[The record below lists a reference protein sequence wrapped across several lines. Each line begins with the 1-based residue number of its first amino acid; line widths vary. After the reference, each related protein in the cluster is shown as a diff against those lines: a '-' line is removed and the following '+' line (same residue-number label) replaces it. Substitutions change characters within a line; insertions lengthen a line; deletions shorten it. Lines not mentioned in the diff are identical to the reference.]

1 MATNTKSYFCERCKR
16 VLKATEFYKTHNE
29 KKYPDLI
36 LKQCKKCITAHVDN
50 FDPETF
56 LWILKECDVPYV
68 PQEWEQTILTWGK
81 DRSKLTGTTILGR
94 YLAKMYLAQYKEYR
108 WKDSDFLQQVKD
120 NATKETLKR
129 QGYDAAEIAKTM
141 MEARSTFAVD
151 AIGEREI
158 NDKYDLPLPGSE
170 LLRPS
175 EEKNEAEATE
185 EDYFAIQSGGENDFI
200 DDLTE
205 EDKTYLRLK
214 WGKTYR
220 PEQWIKLEQLYD
232 EMTKSYDIQGA
243 GHIDTLKLICKTSL
257 KANELIDIGD

>member
-29 KKYPDLI
+29 EKYPDLI

-175 EEKNEAEATE
+175 EEKNEAEE

-220 PEQWIKLEQLYD
+220 PEQWIKLEQLYE
-232 EMTKSYDIQGA
+232 EMMNSYDIQGA